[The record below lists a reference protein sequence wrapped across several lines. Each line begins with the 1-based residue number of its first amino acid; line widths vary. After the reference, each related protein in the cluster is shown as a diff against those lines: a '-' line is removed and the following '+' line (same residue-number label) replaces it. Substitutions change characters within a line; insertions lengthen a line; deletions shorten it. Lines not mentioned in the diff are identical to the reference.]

1 MENNKK
7 SNGTLI
13 GILIGIIIMLL
24 VGVAL
29 YTTGNINFKESTK
42 DTTKESNTYK
52 VEDYV
57 TKEKVNI
64 GDETINVERVVFKN
78 LDSTLTQKYLEEQA
92 KLIATAETTYDYFT
106 SRYKKE
112 ELSGYYIEGGQNLAK
127 SNIWYQINKDI
138 LTVHYE
144 LERVEEI
151 GTETL
156 LAVTNI
162 NLKSKKVMT
171 NEELLKLGNSSFN
184 DIATKEYE
192 RVLEECTKDVNG
204 KGFCYYDGKNRETYI
219 EVTLEEHKNNKETFI
234 SNIES
239 KLDEIIKVY
248 IQDGKIKYDY
258 TLLSIRLVNEAIGT
272 GGPFPHT
279 VVEVGEYK

>member
-1 MENNKK
+1 MENKKK

>member
-1 MENNKK
+1 MNFSTDLATWNH
-7 SNGTLI
+7 TFI
-13 GILIGIIIMLL
+13 
-24 VGVAL
+24 
-29 YTTGNINFKESTK
+29 TG
-42 DTTKESNTYK
+42 
-52 VEDYV
+52 
-57 TKEKVNI
+57 
-64 GDETINVERVVFKN
+64 
-78 LDSTLTQKYLEEQA
+78 
-92 KLIATAETTYDYFT
+92 
-106 SRYKKE
+106 
-112 ELSGYYIEGGQNLAK
+112 EGGSLQ
-127 SNIWYQINKDI
+127 
-138 LTVHYE
+138 
-144 LERVEEI
+144 
-151 GTETL
+151 
-156 LAVTNI
+156 
-162 NLKSKKVMT
+162 LKRQWPRKP
-171 NEELLKLGNSSFN
+171 NPLPLFN

>member
-1 MENNKK
+1 MENKKK

-272 GGPFPHT
+272 GGPFQHV